1 MQGAGLAEDARTDPG
16 PAYRCGV
23 VALLGLPNAGK
34 STLFNRLLGQK
45 LAIVT
50 PKPQTTR
57 SRLLGIRTLERA
69 QLLLL
74 DTPGLHEG
82 KGELHAS
89 MQRAAIAAAE
99 DCDLG
104 LLLID
109 STKGWEPAHGVAAA
123 RLSRLRK
130 PWLVVGTKGDLPR
143 PERAIW
149 PPREVRDGPPA
160 LLLSGQSGA
169 GVRALLKTIS
179 ALLPPGPPLRAP
191 EELTDRPLRF
201 LAGELVREAVFQ
213 QLREE
218 LPYAI
223 AVEVDEY
230 DETTRSDLVR
240 IRANLLV
247 RRSSQKS
254 IVIGAG
260 GERIRSIGTQ
270 ARQEIERLVE
280 RKVHLE
286 LWVKVDAG
294 WAQQRRRLEALGY
307 V

>member
-1 MQGAGLAEDARTDPG
+1 LAEDAKVDTG
-16 PAYRCGV
+16 ALYRCGV
-23 VALLGLPNAGK
+23 VALLGPPNVGK
-34 STLFNRLLGQK
+34 SALFNRLLGEK

-57 SRLLGIRTLERA
+57 SRLLGILTLERA

-74 DTPGLHEG
+74 DTPGLQEG
-82 KGELHAS
+82 PGELHAS
-89 MQRAAIAAAE
+89 MQRAARAAAE
-99 DCDLG
+99 ECDLA
-104 LLLID
+104 LLLVD
-109 STKGWEPAHGVAAA
+109 SRKGFEPVHRAACA
-123 RLSRLRK
+123 RLSGLGK
-130 PWLVVGTKGDLPR
+130 PWLIVGTKLDLRR
-143 PERAIW
+143 PKRAPW
-149 PPREVRDGPPA
+149 PPGEVREAPA
-160 LLLSGQSGA
+160 LFVSARQGA
-169 GVRALLKTIS
+169 GVS
-179 ALLPPGPPLRAP
+179 ALLDAIVARLPPRPPLRARH
-191 EELTDRPLRF
+191 ELTDRPLRF

-213 QLREE
+213 QLRQE

-230 DETTRSDLVR
+230 DETSRSNLVR

-247 RRSSQKS
+247 KRSSQKG

-260 GERIRSIGTQ
+260 GQQLRRIGSR

-286 LWVKVDAG
+286 LWVKVEAD
-294 WAQQRRRLEALGY
+294 WAEQRRRVEALGY

>member
-1 MQGAGLAEDARTDPG
+1 LAEDTGMDAG
-16 PAYRCGV
+16 PAYRSGV

-34 STLFNRLLGQK
+34 STLFNHLLGQK

-57 SRLLGIRTLERA
+57 SRLLGVLTLEHA

-89 MQRAAIAAAE
+89 MQRAALAAIE
-99 DCDLG
+99 DCDVA
-104 LLLID
+104 LLLVD
-109 STKGWEPAHGVAAA
+109 STKGWEPAHRSAAA

-130 PWLVVGTKGDLPR
+130 PWRLVGTKGDLPR
-143 PERAIW
+143 PKQAVW
-149 PPREVRDGPPA
+149 PPGEAREGLPA
-160 LLLSGQSGA
+160 LLLSARSGA
-169 GVRALLKTIS
+169 GVRALRDAVLP
-179 ALLPPGPPLRAP
+179 LLPLGPPLRARD
-191 EELTDRPLRF
+191 ELTDRPLRF
-201 LAGELVREAVFQ
+201 LAGELVREALFQ

-218 LPYAI
+218 LPYAV

-230 DETTRSDLVR
+230 DETTRTDLVR

-247 RRSSQKS
+247 RRRSQKS

-286 LWVKVDAG
+286 LWVKVEAG
-294 WAQQRRRLEALGY
+294 WADQRRRVEALGY

>member
-1 MQGAGLAEDARTDPG
+1 MSENARIDAEA
-16 PAYRCGV
+16 AHRCGV

-50 PKPQTTR
+50 AKPQTTR
-57 SRLLGIRTLERA
+57 GRLLGILTLERA
-69 QLLLL
+69 QVLLL

-89 MQRAAIAAAE
+89 MQRAALAAVE
-99 DCDLG
+99 DCDVA

-109 STKGWEPAHGVAAA
+109 STKGWKPAHQVARE
-123 RLSRLRK
+123 RLSRLAK
-130 PWLVVGTKGDLPR
+130 PWLVVGTKGDRPR
-143 PERAIW
+143 RERALW
-149 PPREVRDGPPA
+149 PPRELQDGPLA
-160 LLLSGQSGA
+160 LLVSAQSGA
-169 GVRALLKTIS
+169 GVGSLVDAVST
-179 ALLPPGPPLRAP
+179 LLPPGPPLRARD
-191 EELTDRPLRF
+191 ELTDQSLRF
-201 LAGELVREAVFQ
+201 LAAELVREAIFQ

-218 LPYAI
+218 LPYAM
-223 AVEVDEY
+223 AVEVEEY

-247 RRSSQKS
+247 RRRSQKS

-260 GERIRSIGTQ
+260 GERIRSIGIQ
-270 ARQEIERLVE
+270 ARREIERLVE
-280 RKVHLE
+280 RQVHLE
-286 LWVKVDAG
+286 LWVKVEPR
-294 WAQQRRRLEALGY
+294 WADERWRVEALGY

>member
-1 MQGAGLAEDARTDPG
+1 MRLAKDAPVGATAV
-16 PAYRCGV
+16 YRSGV

-34 STLFNRLLGQK
+34 SMLFNRLLGQK

-57 SRLLGIRTLERA
+57 SRLLGILTLERA
-69 QLLLL
+69 QLLFL

-89 MQRAAIAAAE
+89 MQRASSQAAE
-99 DCDLG
+99 DCDLA

-109 STKGWEPAHGVAAA
+109 STRGWEPVHGALAA
-123 RLSRLRK
+123 RLASLGRPR
-130 PWLVVGTKGDLPR
+130 LVVGTKGDLPR
-143 PERAIW
+143 PKRAVW
-149 PPREVRDGPPA
+149 PPRELRDGTPA
-160 LLLSGQSGA
+160 LLVSARSGA
-169 GVRALLKTIS
+169 GVRALFS
-179 ALLPPGPPLRAP
+179 AILTHLPPGPPLRGP
-191 EELTDRPLRF
+191 DELTDRPLRV
-201 LAGELVREAVFQ
+201 LAGELVREAVFE

-218 LPYAI
+218 LPYAV

-247 RRSSQKS
+247 RRRSQKS
-254 IVIGAG
+254 IVVGAG
-260 GERIRSIGTQ
+260 GERIRSIGIK

-286 LWVKVDAG
+286 LWVKVEAG
-294 WAQQRRRLEALGY
+294 WAEQRRRIEALGY

>member
-1 MQGAGLAEDARTDPG
+1 MDAGPV
-16 PAYRCGV
+16 YRCGV

-57 SRLLGIRTLERA
+57 SRLLGILTLEDA

-82 KGELHAS
+82 KGELHAA
-89 MQRAAIAAAE
+89 MQRAALAAME
-99 DCDLG
+99 DCDVA
-104 LLLID
+104 LLLVD
-109 STKGWEPAHGVAAA
+109 STKGWDPAHRIAAA
-123 RLSRLRK
+123 RLSRLGK
-130 PWLVVGTKGDLPR
+130 PWRLVGTKGDLSR
-143 PERAIW
+143 PKQVVW
-149 PPREVRDGPPA
+149 PPKEAPEGLPA
-160 LLLSGQSGA
+160 LLLSGRSGA
-169 GVRALLKTIS
+169 GVRALQDT
-179 ALLPPGPPLRAP
+179 LLPLLPLRPPLRGRD
-191 EELTDRPLRF
+191 ELTDRPLRF
-201 LAGELVREAVFQ
+201 LAGELVREALFQ

-218 LPYAI
+218 LPYVV

-230 DETTRSDLVR
+230 DETTRTDLVR

-247 RRSSQKS
+247 RRKSQKS

-270 ARQEIERLVE
+270 ARQEIERLIE

-286 LWVKVDAG
+286 LWVKVEAG
-294 WAQQRRRLEALGY
+294 WADERRRVEALGY

>member
-1 MQGAGLAEDARTDPG
+1 LAENARIDAG
-16 PAYRCGV
+16 AAYRCGV

-57 SRLLGIRTLERA
+57 SRLLGILTVERA

-89 MQRAAIAAAE
+89 MQRAAVAAVE
-99 DCDLG
+99 DCDVA

-109 STKGWEPAHGVAAA
+109 STKGWQPAHQVAAA
-123 RLSRLRK
+123 RLSKLGK
-130 PWLVVGTKGDLPR
+130 PWLVVGTKSDRPR
-143 PERAIW
+143 PKRALW
-149 PPREVRDGPPA
+149 PPKEVREGPPA
-160 LLLSGQSGA
+160 LLLSAQSGA
-169 GVRALLKTIS
+169 GIRPLLDALS
-179 ALLPPGPPLRAP
+179 ALLPPGPPLRGRD
-191 EELTDRPLRF
+191 ELTDRPLRF

-247 RRSSQKS
+247 RRRSQKS
-254 IVIGAG
+254 IVIGTG
-260 GERIRSIGTQ
+260 GERIRSIGSQ

-280 RKVHLE
+280 RQVHLE
-286 LWVKVDAG
+286 LWVKVEPR
-294 WAQQRRRLEALGY
+294 WADERRRVEALGY